1 MTPVFDQRVCTWLQ
15 CHRHS
20 FEFFEGVAYRVVID
34 NLKTAITW
42 AVVDDPLVQQGYR
55 ECAEH
60 YGFLIAPCRPGTPEH
75 KGKVEQDGA
84 HYVNRNYWV
93 NIQLVIK
100 IISIK

>member
-42 AVVDDPLVQQGYR
+42 AVVDDP
-55 ECAEH
+55 
-60 YGFLIAPCRPGTPEH
+60 
-75 KGKVEQDGA
+75 
-84 HYVNRNYWV
+84 
-93 NIQLVIK
+93 
-100 IISIK
+100 